1 MVIWTH
7 RARADLKAIHDYIAK
22 DSRQNA
28 KRVAHEIRRK
38 ADALAE
44 PPHIGRKVPELN
56 DPQLREISAYSWRI
70 IYHLREEQRLHRHP
84 HPQASAAWRCRP
96 RAGLRSAERLDVFT
110 GFMSVEGESASRAVW
125 RAVAI
130 LSGAP
135 DLSPR
140 LGLRVAHLL

>member
-1 MVIWTH
+1 MVIWTL

-44 PPHIGRKVPELN
+44 PPRVGRKVPELN

-70 IYHLREEQRLHRHP
+70 IYHLRKDNVFIVTVIHKRRHP
-84 HPQASAAWRCRP
+84 GAAD
-96 RAGLRSAERLDVFT
+96 L
-110 GFMSVEGESASRAVW
+110 
-125 RAVAI
+125 
-130 LSGAP
+130 AP
-135 DLSPR
+135 ED
-140 LGLRVAHLL
+140 